1 MNKKHIT
8 HAREPFFQIAK
19 ELIST
24 NSLVLDIGAGNAGF
38 AKYCQR
44 TDFFMVDGNPET
56 VHELKDQYK
65 NYYHAV
71 LPNLS
76 FNDHQFNLIHCSHV
90 IEHLDQQ
97 CFYDTLKEMDRC
109 LAVNG
114 YLVISAPLLTDFFY
128 DNLSHVKPYNPSI
141 FIRYL
146 TNIPINNNNK
156 SKISEN
162 YELLQLEYRYKA
174 VRIMDGT
181 LSILDWV
188 LTGLYKIGL
197 RRHIKTG
204 YTIVLQKKL

>member
-1 MNKKHIT
+1 
-8 HAREPFFQIAK
+8 
-19 ELIST
+19 
-24 NSLVLDIGAGNAGF
+24 
-38 AKYCQR
+38 
-44 TDFFMVDGNPET
+44 
-56 VHELKDQYK
+56 
-65 NYYHAV
+65 
-71 LPNLS
+71 
-76 FNDHQFNLIHCSHV
+76 
-90 IEHLDQQ
+90 
-97 CFYDTLKEMDRC
+97 
-109 LAVNG
+109 
-114 YLVISAPLLTDFFY
+114 VISAPLLTDFFY